1 MSFRPG
7 SRIFSAFRRTNFAQF
22 YARRNASTATE
33 PAGFA
38 KFWNSPIGP
47 KTVHFWYAIPTALPD
62 CPCPQAH
69 YCTMALH
76 ALTPDTR
83 PSSRDHHK
91 RPLSEGWYTD

>member
-47 KTVHFWYAIPTALPD
+47 KTVHFWYAIPITLPN

-69 YCTMALH
+69 SCTMALQCLNSGH
-76 ALTPDTR
+76 PSELSQPPQTPTLR
-83 PSSRDHHK
+83 RMV
-91 RPLSEGWYTD
+91 Y